1 MRINRIYAI
10 REENELTQKELA
22 DILGVDRTIISKWE
36 TGDCIPSIEK
46 ANLISNYF
54 NVSLDYIFNLS
65 KTKFV
70 NKIREELNS
79 KIIGER
85 LFLVRKSKN
94 LTLYDLATELNTTQ
108 STISAYENGK
118 TIILTAFAIQICR
131 KYKISMDWL
140 YGKIN

>member
-1 MRINRIYAI
+1 MNRIYAI

-36 TGDCIPSIEK
+36 IGDCIPSIEK
-46 ANLISNYF
+46 VNLISNYF
-54 NVSLDYIFNLS
+54 NVSLDYIFNLT

-94 LTLYDLATELNTTQ
+94 LTLYDLASELNTTQ